1 MLLKIGVGKSTDM
14 FVFSMGSPLFA
25 VFVVVYVLSATRVA
39 SQCTTRHCNEDDSE
53 IEADVLTMVLGLR
66 QRLAKQEE
74 TILSMNAT
82 IHSQNQN
89 INELQEVIKTDN
101 VRYDDSLKQLLREI
115 TALKEAQRTGG
126 NTNGS
131 VEQEPRD
138 VQNTSCCASV
148 ERLQLEISSM
158 QFALDIGH
166 NNTIDHMHR
175 ELSSMKETLD
185 TRHNNTMDHL
195 GREISS
201 IKAIQNVCGK

>member
-1 MLLKIGVGKSTDM
+1 M
-14 FVFSMGSPLFA
+14 FVFSMGSRLLA

-39 SQCTTRHCNEDDSE
+39 SQCTTRHCHEDDSE

-74 TILSMNAT
+74 TILSMKAT
-82 IHSQNQN
+82 IQSQNEKLD
-89 INELQEVIKTDN
+89 ELEEVIKTDN
-101 VRYDDSLKQLLREI
+101 IRYDDSLKQLLREI
-115 TALKEAQRTGG
+115 TALKEARRTGR

-131 VEQEPRD
+131 VEQEPQD
-138 VQNTSCCASV
+138 EQNTSCCASV

-158 QFALDIGH
+158 QFTLDIGH